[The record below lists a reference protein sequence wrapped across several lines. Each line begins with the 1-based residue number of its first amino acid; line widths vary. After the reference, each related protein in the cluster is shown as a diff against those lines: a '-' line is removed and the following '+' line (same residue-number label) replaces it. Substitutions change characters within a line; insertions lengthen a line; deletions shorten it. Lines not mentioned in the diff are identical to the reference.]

1 MNSRAFGPTAQAAR
15 QVATA
20 SGIDATAQ
28 AAVLA
33 SGSCDKSIG
42 GADAPGTPLTERT
55 VGGRPFAPTR
65 IGVHASQR
73 RGHAMGYVE
82 PLTPGTRP
90 VHAGKFARLEEL
102 CACLLLVLTV
112 LQVTSELPLRVALM
126 AFSWLSGGTQP

>member
-73 RGHAMGYVE
+73 RAHAMDYVA
-82 PLTPGTRP
+82 PLASGTTSVHPG
-90 VHAGKFARLEEL
+90 KYARIEEAL
-102 CACLLLVLTV
+102 ACLSIVV
-112 LQVTSELPLRVALM
+112 VILQVTTELPLRAALH
-126 AFSWLSGGTQP
+126 ALSWLSGGQ